1 MKKLI
6 QTRDVVKRFVP
17 LYAKG
22 HSLDVGAGTAKYK
35 EIIEKSV
42 SSYKTSDVYDGPGVD
57 YVEDIKNLS
66 FGDNIFDTVFCF
78 QVLEH
83 VDNAEKATS
92 EIYRVLKRGGVC
104 IATAPFLIPGHC
116 DPGDFRRFP
125 REGFRH
131 LFEKNNFKILE
142 YGSYGEFFTVIG
154 EFVKFLFLNPYK
166 KKKHSRIKS
175 KIFFRIV
182 KLFYFF
188 DKIGLLKN
196 HDFYANVY
204 IVAQKNN

>member
-6 QTRDVVKRFVP
+6 QTRDVVKQFVP
-17 LYAKG
+17 KYAKG
-22 HSLDVGAGTAKYK
+22 YSLDVGAGTAKYK

-42 SSYKTSDVYDGPGVD
+42 SSYKTSDVYAGPGVD
-57 YVEDIKNLS
+57 YVEDVKNLS
-66 FGDNIFDTVFCF
+66 FGANNFDTVFCF

-83 VDNAEKATS
+83 VDDAEKAVS
-92 EIYRVLKRGGVC
+92 EINRVLKTGGVL

-125 REGFRH
+125 REGFKH
-131 LFEKNNFKILE
+131 LFEKNNFEILE
-142 YGSYGEFFTVIG
+142 YGSYGGFFTVIG

-166 KKKHSRIKS
+166 NKKHGRIKS
-175 KIFFRIV
+175 KVFFSIV

-196 HDFYANVY
+196 NDFYANVY
-204 IVAQKNN
+204 IVAEKK